1 MSLKTPEKVEKLRMA
16 LHGKAKEEPEFR
28 FYQLYDKLYR
38 GDVLEFAYRVSR
50 SKKGAA
56 GIDGMTFEQ
65 IEVEGVERWLGKLT
79 QELKQKT
86 YKAGPLKRVWLEK
99 PDGTQRPLG
108 IPSIRDRVVQ
118 TAAVLV
124 LGPLFEPDLQA
135 EQYAYRK
142 GRRAHDA
149 VRHVHSLVN
158 TGHTE
163 IVDAD
168 LSGYFD
174 TIPHAEL
181 MTSLARRISDRHVL
195 ALIKQWLVA
204 PVEEIDKRGR
214 RHRTTR
220 AKNEKRG
227 APQGSPLSPFL
238 SSVYMRR
245 FLLGWKTLGIDQ
257 KLNAHIVNFADDFVI
272 CCRGTGAQAMSA
284 MRQMMERLKL
294 TVNEQK
300 TGLRF
305 LPEESVDFLGY
316 TIGRCYSTK
325 TGKAYLGTRPSK
337 KSIRKLTAEVSKLTA
352 SRRTLLDADV
362 VVRQLNWLLSG
373 WSQYFCLGPVDK
385 SYRVAD
391 AHTTYRLRQWL
402 RRKHKISG
410 SGTKRY
416 PDEYL
421 YKSLGL
427 IQLRKKPQNLPW
439 AKA

>member
-1 MSLKTPEKVEKLRMA
+1 MA
-16 LHGKAKEEPEFR
+16 LHAKAKEEPEFR

-38 GDVLEFAYRVSR
+38 SDVLEFAYRVSR
-50 SKKGAA
+50 SNKGGA
-56 GIDGMTFEQ
+56 GIDGTTFEQ
-65 IEVEGVERWLGKLT
+65 IDSDGVERWLGELT

-86 YKAGPLKRVWLEK
+86 YKADALKRVWLEK

-124 LGPLFEPDLQA
+124 LGPIFEPDLQA

-142 GRRAHDA
+142 GRNAHDA

-181 MTSLARRISDRHVL
+181 MRSLARRISDRHVL

-220 AKNEKRG
+220 SKDEKRG

-257 KLNAHIVNFADDFVI
+257 RLNAHIVNFADDFVI
-272 CCRGTGAQAMSA
+272 CCRGTGAEAMST
-284 MRQMMERLKL
+284 MRRMMESLKL

-300 TGLRF
+300 TGLRL
-305 LPEESVDFLGY
+305 LPEESVDFMGY

-325 TGKAYLGTRPSK
+325 TGKAYMGTRPSK
-337 KSIRKLTAEVSKLTA
+337 KSIRKLTAKVSKLTEA
-352 SRRTLLDADV
+352 RRSLLEAEV
-362 VVRQLNWLLSG
+362 VVGQLNSLLRG
-373 WSQYFCLGPVDK
+373 WSQNFCQGPVDK

-391 AHTTYRLRQWL
+391 AHTTQRLRQWL
-402 RRKHKISG
+402 RRKHKVSG
-410 SGTKRY
+410 SGIKRY

-421 YKSLGL
+421 YESLGL
-427 IQLRKKPQNLPW
+427 IQLRRKPQNFSW

>member
-16 LHGKAKEEPEFR
+16 LHAKAKEEPEFR

-38 GDVLEFAYRVSR
+38 TDVLEFAYRVSR
-50 SKKGAA
+50 SNKGAA
-56 GIDGMTFEQ
+56 GIDGVTFEQ
-65 IEVEGVERWLGKLT
+65 IEIEGVERWLGELT

-86 YKAGPLKRVWLEK
+86 YKADPLKRVWLEK

-124 LGPLFEPDLQA
+124 LGPIFEPDLQP

-142 GRRAHDA
+142 GRSTHDA

-181 MTSLARRISDRHVL
+181 MKSLARRISDRHVL

-300 TGLRF
+300 TGLRY

-316 TIGRCYSTK
+316 SIGRCYSTR

-337 KSIRKLTAEVSKLTA
+337 KSIRKLTVKVSKLTA
-352 SRRTLLDADV
+352 SRRTLLDAEV
-362 VVRQLNWLLSG
+362 VVRQLNELLSG
-373 WSQYFCLGPVDK
+373 WSEYFCLGPVDK

-391 AHTTYRLRQWL
+391 AHTTHRLRQWL
-402 RRKHKISG
+402 RRKHKVSG

-421 YKSLGL
+421 YESLGL

>member
-1 MSLKTPEKVEKLRMA
+1 MSLKTPLKVEKLRMA
-16 LHGKAKEEPEFR
+16 LHAKAKEEPEFR
-28 FYQLYDKLYR
+28 FYLLYDKLYR
-38 GDVLEFAYRVSR
+38 SDVMEFAYRVSR

-56 GIDGMTFEQ
+56 GIDGATFEQ
-65 IEVEGVERWLGKLT
+65 IESEGVERWLGELT

-86 YKAGPLKRVWLEK
+86 YKADPLKRVWLEK

-108 IPSIRDRVVQ
+108 IPTIRDRVVQ
-118 TAAVLV
+118 TAAVMV
-124 LGPLFEPDLQA
+124 LGPIFEPDLQP

-142 GRRAHDA
+142 GHQAHDA

-181 MTSLARRISDRHVL
+181 MTSLSRRISDRHVL

-214 RHRTTR
+214 RRRTTR
-220 AKNEKRG
+220 AKDEKRG

-245 FLLGWKTLGIDQ
+245 FLLGWKTLGLDQ

-272 CCRGTGAQAMSA
+272 CCRGTGAQAMSL
-284 MRQMMERLKL
+284 MRQMMGRLKL

-300 TGLRF
+300 TGLRY

-325 TGKAYLGTRPSK
+325 TGKAYFGTRPSK
-337 KSIRKLTAEVSKLTA
+337 KSIRKLTTQVSVLT
-352 SRRTLLDADV
+352 SRRRSLLDADV
-362 VVRQLNWLLSG
+362 VVGQLNRLLSG

-385 SYRVAD
+385 SYRAAD
-391 AHTTYRLRQWL
+391 AHTTHRLRQWL
-402 RRKHKISG
+402 RRKHKVSG
-410 SGTKRY
+410 SGRKRY

-421 YKSLGL
+421 YEELGL
-427 IQLRKKPQNLPW
+427 IQLTKRAQNFPW

>member
-1 MSLKTPEKVEKLRMA
+1 MSLVTPLKVEKLRMA
-16 LHGKAKEEPEFR
+16 LHAKAKEEPEFR

-38 GDVLEFAYRVSR
+38 SDVLEFAYRVSR

-65 IEVEGVERWLGKLT
+65 IDSEGLERWLGKLT

-86 YKAGPLKRVWLEK
+86 YKADPLKRVWLEK

-108 IPSIRDRVVQ
+108 IPTIRDRVVQ

-124 LGPLFEPDLQA
+124 LGPIFEPDLQP

-142 GRRAHDA
+142 AHQAHDA

-181 MTSLARRISDRHVL
+181 MTSLSRRISDRHVL

-214 RHRTTR
+214 RRRTTR
-220 AKNEKRG
+220 AKDEKRG

-245 FLLGWKTLGIDQ
+245 FLLGWKTLGLDQ

-272 CCRGTGAQAMSA
+272 CCRGTGAQAMSL
-284 MRQMMERLKL
+284 MRQMMKRLKL

-300 TGLRF
+300 TGLRY
-305 LPEESVDFLGY
+305 LPAESADFLGY

-325 TGKAYLGTRPSK
+325 TGKSYLGTRPSK
-337 KSIRKLTAEVSKLTA
+337 KSIRKLTTKISELTEP
-352 SRRTLLDADV
+352 RRSPLDTEV
-362 VVRQLNWLLSG
+362 VVGQLNRLLSG

-391 AHTTYRLRQWL
+391 AHSTHRLRQWL
-402 RRKHKISG
+402 RRKHKVSG
-410 SGTKRY
+410 AGIKRY

-421 YKSLGL
+421 YETLGL
-427 IQLRKKPQNLPW
+427 IQLTKKPQNFPW

>member
-38 GDVLEFAYRVSR
+38 TDVLEFAYRVSR
-50 SKKGAA
+50 SNKGAA
-56 GIDGMTFEQ
+56 GIDGVTFEQ
-65 IEVEGVERWLGKLT
+65 IEIEGVERWLGELT

-86 YKAGPLKRVWLEK
+86 YKADPLKRVWLEK

-124 LGPLFEPDLQA
+124 LGPIFEPDLQP

-142 GRRAHDA
+142 GRSTHDA

-181 MTSLARRISDRHVL
+181 MKSLARRISDRHVL

-214 RHRTTR
+214 RHRTTQ

-300 TGLRF
+300 TGLRY

-316 TIGRCYSTK
+316 SIGRCYSTR

-337 KSIRKLTAEVSKLTA
+337 KSIRKLTVKVSKLTA
-352 SRRTLLDADV
+352 SRRTLLDAEV
-362 VVRQLNWLLSG
+362 VVRQLNELLSG
-373 WSQYFCLGPVDK
+373 WSEYFCLGPVDK

-391 AHTTYRLRQWL
+391 AHTTHRLRQWL
-402 RRKHKISG
+402 RRKHKVSG

-421 YKSLGL
+421 YESLGL